1 MSFYIPENIN
11 LTKEEYIQLQ
21 NLIIKSEYFS
31 LTKEEQQKYQ
41 ELIEKNRNQNIIEV
55 DILI

>member
-1 MSFYIPENIN
+1 MSFYIPENTN